1 MTRILSA
8 LLLVFMAVPAI
19 AQDARAI
26 GFTQDG
32 LFFIVGRYDAI
43 GSDTLEQYVVFDA
56 HLGNDLF
63 APQELTPEQYKQFVA
78 RRPLAPL
85 KTGQQ
90 SPDGKR
96 QLQVSSKDKEGRWE
110 KGEFHVTG
118 VSPWTGDSGEEARVP
133 PPSTFR
139 FGVKEGKKTWPSSD
153 FTFEHGNQSQRVEFI
168 WSPDG
173 RRVAYLVHLE
183 SATDGGGSDYWLK
196 FGPTQGP
203 RVQVLGVKGTIPA
216 LYVLAVSALE
226 KAGLTPIST
235 GEAKDSHPS
244 TVVFAAKGFEA
255 DARKAAQALRGAT
268 VAPLTWKPG
277 YELVVVL
284 GGK

>member
-1 MTRILSA
+1 MTRTLLA
-8 LLLVFMAVPAI
+8 LFLFFMAVPAL
-19 AQDARAI
+19 AQDAKAL

-32 LFFIVGRYDAI
+32 LFFVVGRYESI
-43 GSDTLEQYVVFDA
+43 GGDTLEKYVLFDS
-56 HLGNDLF
+56 HLGDGLI
-63 APQELTPEQYKQFVA
+63 APMEFTPEQFKEWVA
-78 RRPLAPL
+78 KRALAPL
-85 KTGQQ
+85 KTGQT

-96 QLQVSSKDKEGRWE
+96 QLQVSDKDKEGRWE
-110 KGEFHVTG
+110 KGEFLVTG
-118 VSPWTGDSGEEARVP
+118 VSPWTGDSGEEVKVP

-139 FGVKEGKKTWPSSD
+139 FGVKEGKKTWPSAD
-153 FTFEHGNQSQRVEFI
+153 FTFQHQNQSQRVEFI

-183 SATDGGGSDYWLK
+183 SATDGTGADYAVH
-196 FGPTQGP
+196 FGPTRGP
-203 RVQVLGVKGTIPA
+203 RVQVLGVKGLEPA
-216 LYVLAVSALE
+216 LYVMAASALE
-226 KAGLTPIST
+226 KAGLTPTST
-235 GEAKDSHPS
+235 GEAKDAHPS

-268 VAPLTWKPG
+268 VEPLTWKPG